1 MAEVDKAIYG
11 DDIVTQGTEGSYYY
25 TSMIT
30 PPNEEL
36 TLSER
41 IAVEED
47 ILPLFTGG
55 TVHRIYVGE
64 GYNGLK
70 ATAKLIEKIAKT
82 TTVPYFDISPVYS
95 ICDECG
101 SYQRGAVTVCGDCG
115 GEATTYDRIVGYYR
129 PRKQANSGKV
139 KEIEERKL
147 FAF

>member
-1 MAEVDKAIYG
+1 
-11 DDIVTQGTEGSYYY
+11 
-25 TSMIT
+25 MIT

-70 ATAKLIEKIAKT
+70 ATAKLIEKIART
-82 TTVPYFDISPVYS
+82 TKVPYFDISPVYS
-95 ICDECG
+95 ICDKCG
-101 SYQRGAVTVCGDCG
+101 SYHRGVSNICAESNCD

-139 KEIEERKL
+139 KEIEERQL